1 MLYAMCTGSTPF
13 QVTTMEQL
21 MYNMRFQEIPEIN
34 RADISPELKDLIRK
48 LLVKNPDQRISWEDF
63 FNHPFLFSFD
73 SIESRLQFLREV
85 LDLASIKASNLDT
98 LPDSLAL
105 HFKYLTSL
113 FDLHKALSKLQVS
126 FSHRDRH
133 YFICTY
139 LLSLSLTSLP
149 PASLLSSSFFPSLLP
164 LSVRFES
171 SMKLRVMIINYKTGL
186 GNKIV
191 NQIKQDYNAA
201 LSRTRK
207 IVEMKVQPNGIVE
220 ELIFERAMDLGRL
233 GIVKEICKRYGDS
246 MNYYNKSISILKGLL
261 AETSD
266 PNSKQVYF
274 PPSFP
279 LFCTCSL
286 TQCLLN

>member
-1 MLYAMCTGSTPF
+1 MKKKHKKAPEILEKKGVYSDKVDLWSIGIMLYAMCTGSTPF

-139 LLSLSLTSLP
+139 LLSLLPPFHLLPSSLP
-149 PASLLSSSFFPSLLP
+149 PSFLP
-164 LSVRFES
+164 
-171 SMKLRVMIINYKTGL
+171 
-186 GNKIV
+186 
-191 NQIKQDYNAA
+191 
-201 LSRTRK
+201 
-207 IVEMKVQPNGIVE
+207 
-220 ELIFERAMDLGRL
+220 
-233 GIVKEICKRYGDS
+233 
-246 MNYYNKSISILKGLL
+246 
-261 AETSD
+261 
-266 PNSKQVYF
+266 YF
-274 PPSFP
+274 PF
-279 LFCTCSL
+279 LFVSNR
-286 TQCLLN
+286 Q